1 MKVKYNKPKLTM
13 SDSGWY
19 VSIYYNGKLKSYKAG
34 LNRISDLKQRKKEA
48 KVFMKF
54 MAEELRK
61 GWNPE
66 SINVHDWSNE
76 IYELV

>member
-1 MKVKYNKPKLTM
+1 MKVKYTKPKLTM
-13 SDSGWY
+13 YDSGWY
-19 VSIYYNGKLKSYKAG
+19 VSTYYNGKLKSYKAR

-61 GWNPE
+61 GWNHE

>member
-1 MKVKYNKPKLTM
+1 
-13 SDSGWY
+13 
-19 VSIYYNGKLKSYKAG
+19 
-34 LNRISDLKQRKKEA
+34 
-48 KVFMKF
+48 MKF